1 MRIGK
6 LLTYVLLL
14 GCLLASPTIVQ
25 AHGGYHSHNTKKTMR
40 EWRLKDNKVVKGW
53 FVLFKNNKVL
63 IEQPNGS
70 IFTAELN
77 GLSTSDV
84 AFVLARQAKTMRL
97 NQQLIEKAKAQQA
110 KQQKTGV
117 ASFIYAYRA
126 AILYGVLAL
135 LAAVLGMV
143 AYRSIQ
149 MARLRQ
155 VATGVSLVLF
165 LALLGACKKS
175 EEVTTQELLSFT
187 TPAATIQAAFAPYT
201 KVTTTSDANY
211 VYVSSDQIPEHE
223 MMKGITAWIAQVPT
237 PQVFKDNAKWS
248 IPLSAKYAESP
259 ISLKDNFQR
268 GAVAIAANGIPIFN
282 PLNAS
287 GLVSN
292 EIGELD
298 AFGGHSGRADD
309 YHYHTAPL
317 HLEATSG
324 TKPIAYAFD
333 GFAIYG
339 SKEPD
344 GSTMTSL
351 DEYQGHLGS
360 DGVYH
365 YHGTT
370 TYPYVMT
377 AMRGE
382 VSLEGTAPQNQISP
396 QPSAIPIRQGDPHP
410 IKSENLVITSVVEKA
425 AKNGYVLSYT
435 IGGVAGSVDYSWD
448 TSGTYTFIFNDVDG
462 KTTTETWKR

>member
-1 MRIGK
+1 M
-6 LLTYVLLL
+6 LWLV
-14 GCLLASPTIVQ
+14 CLMASPTVVQ
-25 AHGGYHSHNTKKTMR
+25 AHGGYHSHKTKKTLR
-40 EWRLKDNKVVKGW
+40 EWRFKDHQAVKGW
-53 FVLFKNNKVL
+53 FVLCKNNQVW
-63 IEQPNGS
+63 IEQTNGN
-70 IFTAELN
+70 IVTKPLN
-77 GLSTSDV
+77 EFSTSDV
-84 AFVLARQAKTMRL
+84 AFVLARQAKTRRL
-97 NQQLIEKAKAQQA
+97 NQKLL
-110 KQQKTGV
+110 QKTLEKK
-117 ASFIYAYRA
+117 ASQKKTQKKNAGITSFFYAYRV
-126 AILYGVLAL
+126 AILYGLLAL
-135 LAAVLGMV
+135 LAAALGAV
-143 AYRSIQ
+143 AYQYIR
-149 MARLRQ
+149 AERLRKA
-155 VATGVSLVLF
+155 ATGVSLVLF
-165 LALLGACKKS
+165 LVLLGACKKS

-187 TPAATIQAAFAPYT
+187 TTAATVQAAFAPYT
-201 KVTTTSDANY
+201 KVTTSADANY

-237 PQVFKDNAKWS
+237 PQVLKDDAKWS

-324 TKPIAYAFD
+324 TQPIAYAFD

-344 GSTMTSL
+344 GSTMATL

-360 DGVYH
+360 DNVYH

-370 TYPYVMT
+370 TYPYVMS

-382 VSLEGTAPQNQISP
+382 VTLEGTAPQNQISP
-396 QPSAIPIRQGDPHP
+396 QPSAIPIRQGDPHA
-410 IKSENLVITSVVEKA
+410 INGDNLVITSVIEKT

-448 TSGTYTFIFNDVDG
+448 TSGTYTFIFKDVDG